1 MCSYS
6 RNAELVDTVAVL
18 SVTGTESNCA
28 RNRIGGESVR
38 AFWVMMQARLPPADE
53 PPVAILEVLTESREG
68 PSASSQSSASQQSCT
83 AAGQG
88 FSGAKLHGHESV
100 HVRAGATKK
109 GIVCRIDVP
118 IVHRDDYTVT
128 PRAEIRAHR
137 IFRVD
142 VSQYPSSTVEVQHH
156 RPSTPRLL
164 TLGREHANLDIRS
177 LGNPPL
183 DGDILRLTHLQ
194 QRTTTRDQNTAS
206 SRCSDGLKMHLLK
219 VDDMLVVESDV
230 FRIQKVLDGL
240 MQGIWWLRVG
250 GGHCQ

>member
-6 RNAELVDTVAVL
+6 RNAELLDTVAVL

-28 RNRIGGESVR
+28 RNRTGGESVR
-38 AFWVMMQARLPPADE
+38 AFWVMMEARLPPADE
-53 PPVAILEVLTESREG
+53 PPVAILKALMESREG
-68 PSASSQSSASQQSCT
+68 PSASSQSTASQQSCT

-88 FSGAKLHGHESV
+88 FSGARLHGHESV
-100 HVRAGATKK
+100 RVRAGATKK
-109 GIVCRIDVP
+109 GRVCRINVP
-118 IVHRDDYTVT
+118 IVHRDDYTIP
-128 PRAEIRAHR
+128 PRAEIRAYR

-142 VSQYPSSTVEVQHH
+142 IPQYPSSTMEVQHH
-156 RPSTPRLL
+156 RPSTFRLL
-164 TLGREHANLDIRS
+164 ALGREHANIDIRS
-177 LGNPPL
+177 LGYPPL

-194 QRTTTRDQNTAS
+194 QRTTTRDQDTAR

-230 FRIQKVLDGL
+230 FRIQKVLDGV
-240 MQGIWWLRVG
+240 MQGIWWLEVG